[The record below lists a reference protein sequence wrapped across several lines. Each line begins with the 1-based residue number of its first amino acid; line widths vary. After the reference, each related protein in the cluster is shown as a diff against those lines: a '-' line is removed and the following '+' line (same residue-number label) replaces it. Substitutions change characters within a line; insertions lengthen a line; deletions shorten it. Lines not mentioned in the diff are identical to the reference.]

1 MGFLNLLE
9 LLKLT
14 KSIRNRAVK
23 DKGFRIKLYILLA
36 VIIIAILV
44 IGYMYMQYTIVNNTY
59 TKMITAINMSI
70 GLLDSEE
77 EQELRKIRERNFG
90 IDTEEGKQTIYGAY
104 PVDPELRIRQEML
117 EICDKVGKAYGIP
130 AKLVLAIAMTEAFGS
145 VTGSPKVEV
154 VNGEMGSLYTHLS
167 LDNMT
172 GYEGRSFFIDAGNSG
187 KYKDKGGNE
196 IKELYKIGRVDT
208 SVTGAMGMFQFE
220 ATYITGNFQSMYVEK
235 DGVMTPQVGVSLMS
249 VFDNDR
255 GFLRPNPLFFPDQA
269 VNAANKI
276 TSFMRSHQGHIEG
289 IRSSMTN
296 DVIQEIL
303 FIYAAD
309 AYRGDMNAP
318 GKNGKNMH
326 DNMGKLF
333 ADVYSKYSRQEPN
346 IKSLGDFS
354 KTEFNK
360 AGIRTVVAGQQNGYD
375 FSGTMPSGGVTIG
388 GKKYSQ
394 TFLQEFSNTSPH
406 NKDYLTYFNSINN
419 NGKNQNKFGLVH
431 GFEGINAATYYW
443 DHWSKLIE
451 AAEKEQGGIG
461 AGQGAGGDFIW
472 PLTGYTTITSEFGM
486 RKHPILKDKRMHTG
500 IDISA
505 PGGVEIKAAQSGN
518 VIFSGWNGANGNTV
532 IIDHEN
538 GFSTLYAHQSSILVR
553 KGDKVVA
560 GQAIGKVGSTG
571 WSTGNHL
578 HFEIRYNNEHK
589 NPLDYY

>member
-1 MGFLNLLE
+1 ME
-9 LLKLT
+9 ILKLLG
-14 KSIRNRAVK
+14 KGIKVKIAVV
-23 DKGFRIKLYILLA
+23 GTIILLILAIIGYLYIQ
-36 VIIIAILV
+36 
-44 IGYMYMQYTIVNNTY
+44 YMIVNNTY
-59 TKMITAINMSI
+59 MKMITAVNTSL
-70 GLLDSEE
+70 GFFDEE
-77 EQELRKIRERNFG
+77 EQDEIRKGRERNFG
-90 IDTEEGKQTIYGAY
+90 DFYEGDQQTVFGAY

-117 EICDKVGKAYGIP
+117 EICEKVGKAYGLP
-130 AKLVLAIAMTEAFGS
+130 PKLVLAVAMTEAFGS
-145 VTGSPKVEV
+145 VTGTSKVEI
-154 VNGEMGSLYTHLS
+154 VNGQMGSLYTHLS
-167 LDNMT
+167 LDNIT
-172 GYEGRSFFIDAGNSG
+172 GYGGRSFFIDAGNTG
-187 KYKDKGGNE
+187 KYKDKDGNE
-196 IKELYKIGRVDT
+196 IKELYKIGEIDT
-208 SVTGAMGMFQFE
+208 SVKGAVGMFQFE
-220 ATYITGNFQSMYVEK
+220 ASYIKGNFQTMYVEQN
-235 DGVMTPQVGVSLMS
+235 GVVEPQVGVYIMS
-249 VFDNDR
+249 VFDKDR

-276 TSFMRSHQGHIEG
+276 ASLMRSHEG
-289 IRSSMTN
+289 QLRDIRVSIPN
-296 DVIQEIL
+296 EVGQEIL

-318 GKNGKNMH
+318 GKKGKDMH
-326 DNMGKLF
+326 DAMGNLF
-333 ADVYSKYSRQEPN
+333 ADVYSKYSKQTPN
-346 IKSLGDFS
+346 INSLGDFS
-354 KTEFNK
+354 KKEFNK
-360 AGIRTVVAGQQNGYD
+360 SGIRTLVAGRQNGYD
-375 FSGTMPSGGVTIG
+375 FTGTMPSGGVTIEENN
-388 GKKYSQ
+388 YTR
-394 TFLQEFSNTSPH
+394 TFLEEFSNTSPH
-406 NKDYLTYFNSINN
+406 NINYLYYFNKINN
-419 NGKNQNKFGLVH
+419 NGANMNKFGLVH

-443 DHWSKLIE
+443 DHWNKLIE

-486 RKHPILKDKRMHTG
+486 RIHPILRTKRMHTG

>member
-1 MGFLNLLE
+1 ME
-9 LLKLT
+9 ILKLLG
-14 KSIRNRAVK
+14 KGIKVKIAVV
-23 DKGFRIKLYILLA
+23 GTIILLILAIIGYLYIQ
-36 VIIIAILV
+36 
-44 IGYMYMQYTIVNNTY
+44 YMIVNNTY
-59 TKMITAINMSI
+59 MKMITAVNTSL
-70 GLLDSEE
+70 GFFDEE
-77 EQELRKIRERNFG
+77 EQDEIRKGRERNFG
-90 IDTEEGKQTIYGAY
+90 DFYEGDQQTVFGAY

-117 EICDKVGKAYGIP
+117 EICEKVGKAYGLP
-130 AKLVLAIAMTEAFGS
+130 PKLVLAVAMTEAFGS
-145 VTGSPKVEV
+145 VTGTSKVEI
-154 VNGEMGSLYTHLS
+154 VNGQMGSLYTHLS
-167 LDNMT
+167 LDNIT
-172 GYEGRSFFIDAGNSG
+172 GYGGRSFFIDAGNTG
-187 KYKDKGGNE
+187 KYKDKDGNE
-196 IKELYKIGRVDT
+196 IKELYKIGEIDT
-208 SVTGAMGMFQFE
+208 SVKGAVGMFQFE
-220 ATYITGNFQSMYVEK
+220 ASYIKGNFQTMYVEQN
-235 DGVMTPQVGVSLMS
+235 GVVEPQVGVYIMS
-249 VFDNDR
+249 VFDEDR

-276 TSFMRSHQGHIEG
+276 ASLMRSHEG
-289 IRSSMTN
+289 QLRDIRVSIPN
-296 DVIQEIL
+296 EVGQEIL

-318 GKNGKNMH
+318 GKKGKDMH
-326 DNMGKLF
+326 DAMGNLF
-333 ADVYSKYSRQEPN
+333 ADVYSKYSKQTPN
-346 IKSLGDFS
+346 INSLGDFS
-354 KTEFNK
+354 KKEFNK
-360 AGIRTVVAGQQNGYD
+360 SGIRTLVAGRQNGYD
-375 FSGTMPSGGVTIG
+375 FTGTMPSGGVTIEENN
-388 GKKYSQ
+388 YTR
-394 TFLQEFSNTSPH
+394 TFLEEFSNTSPH
-406 NKDYLTYFNSINN
+406 NINYLYYFNKINN
-419 NGKNQNKFGLVH
+419 NGANMNKFGLVH

-443 DHWSKLIE
+443 DHWNKLIE

-486 RKHPILKDKRMHTG
+486 RIHPILRTKRMHTG